1 MDSGISK
8 TPKASLDIFT
18 LPYGRI
24 NYIRFEGTSL
34 SGKAISAFL
43 RPQRCVQF

>member
-8 TPKASLDIFT
+8 TPKASLDFFT

-24 NYIRFEGTSL
+24 NYIRFKGTSL
-34 SGKAISAFL
+34 RQAISAFL
-43 RPQRCVQF
+43 RP